1 MAKGKASAHVTELR
15 AIIKEVAGQKRYS
28 CMLIFCD
35 RRTHDYRF
43 KICGNRLTDE
53 EITDIITGMK
63 QKNVTVTGKRAT
75 ANSFRGSF
83 PTIIFYVPIA

>member
-15 AIIKEVAGQKRYS
+15 ETIKEVVGEERYS
-28 CMLIFCD
+28 RMLIFCD
-35 RRTHDYRF
+35 RRAHDYRF
-43 KICGNRLTDE
+43 KICGNKLTDD

-63 QKNVTVTGKRAT
+63 QKKVTVTSKRGT